1 MALSFMIPWSID
13 GTGSYI
19 LFFIWVGNNA
29 HDKMKQRAT
38 ARRAWLQH
46 DSVWHSTGTQRV
58 QFFLERFFFSS
69 PHSRLSLWQA
79 SRIEGLGE
87 PADYLAGPTRIF
99 LKAFLNSGLK
109 MV

>member
-29 HDKMKQRAT
+29 HDKMKRRAT

-58 QFFLERFFFSS
+58 QFFLERFFFLLHIRAC
-69 PHSRLSLWQA
+69 PYGKLRGSRA
-79 SRIEGLGE
+79 
-87 PADYLAGPTRIF
+87 
-99 LKAFLNSGLK
+99 
-109 MV
+109 